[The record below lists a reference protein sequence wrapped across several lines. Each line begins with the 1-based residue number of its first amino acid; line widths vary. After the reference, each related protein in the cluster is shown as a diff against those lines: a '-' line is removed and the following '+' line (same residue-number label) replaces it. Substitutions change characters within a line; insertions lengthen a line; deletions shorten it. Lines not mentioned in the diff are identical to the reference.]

1 MTTQSSLTRALAQIK
16 CLNAKI
22 QRATVAPFIA
32 LAVGGKPQNFT
43 GNTQEVEVLLK
54 SNLQSVQDLIE
65 QRDKL
70 KVAIVKSNAVTTLEV
85 SGKKY
90 TVAGA
95 IEHKGSIEFMVALA
109 NQLQAQSRQAIQQV
123 ERANADVEKRLEQLT
138 LAAAGKDRKVDPDEL
153 AAIRDPFIKNNAATI
168 IDPSKIQDV
177 TAKLLEEIEEFKL
190 NVDFALSESNAVT
203 LIEV

>member
-1 MTTQSSLTRALAQIK
+1 MTKISVTRALAQIK
-16 CLNAKI
+16 SLNAKI
-22 QRATVAPFIA
+22 QRATAAPFIA

-43 GNTQEVEVLLK
+43 GNSQEVEALLK

-85 SGKKY
+85 NGKQY

-138 LAAAGKDRKVDPDEL
+138 LAAAGKDRKVDPEEL
-153 AAIRDPFIKNNAATI
+153 AAIRDPFIKNNSATI

>member
-1 MTTQSSLTRALAQIK
+1 MTTKISVTRALAQIK
-16 CLNAKI
+16 SLNAKI

-43 GNTQEVEVLLK
+43 GNAQEVEVLLRA
-54 SNLQSVQDLIE
+54 NLQSVQDLIE

>member
-1 MTTQSSLTRALAQIK
+1 MTTKISVTRALAQIK
-16 CLNAKI
+16 SLNAKI

-43 GNTQEVEVLLK
+43 GNAQEVEVLLRA
-54 SNLQSVQDLIE
+54 NLQSVQDLIE

-168 IDPSKIQDV
+168 LDPSKIQEV

>member
-1 MTTQSSLTRALAQIK
+1 MTKISVTRALAQIK
-16 CLNAKI
+16 SLNAKI
-22 QRATVAPFIA
+22 QRATAAPFIA

-43 GNTQEVEVLLK
+43 GNAQEVETQLRA
-54 SNLQSVQDLIE
+54 NLQSVQDLIE

-70 KVAIVKSNAVTTLEV
+70 KVAIVKSNAITSLEV
-85 SGKKY
+85 NGKIY

-95 IEHKGSIEFMVALA
+95 IEHKGSVEFMVALA

-123 ERANADVEKRLEQLT
+123 ERANVDVEKRLEQLT
-138 LAAAGKDRKVDPDEL
+138 LAAAGKDRKVDPEEL

-168 IDPSKIQDV
+168 IDPSNIQQV
-177 TAKLLEEIEEFKL
+177 VEKLLAEIEEFKL

>member
-1 MTTQSSLTRALAQIK
+1 M
-16 CLNAKI
+16 
-22 QRATVAPFIA
+22 
-32 LAVGGKPQNFT
+32 
-43 GNTQEVEVLLK
+43 
-54 SNLQSVQDLIE
+54 QDLIE

>member
-1 MTTQSSLTRALAQIK
+1 MTTKISVTRALAQIK
-16 CLNAKI
+16 SLNAKI

-43 GNTQEVEVLLK
+43 GNAQEVEVLLK
-54 SNLQSVQDLIE
+54 ANLQSVQDLIE

-138 LAAAGKDRKVDPDEL
+138 LAAAGKDRKVDPEEL
-153 AAIRDPFIKNNAATI
+153 AAIRDPFIKNNSATI
-168 IDPSKIQDV
+168 IDPSNIQNV

>member
-1 MTTQSSLTRALAQIK
+1 MTTKISVTRALAQIK
-16 CLNAKI
+16 SLNAKI

-32 LAVGGKPQNFT
+32 LAIGGKPQNFT

-168 IDPSKIQDV
+168 LDPSKIQEV

>member
-1 MTTQSSLTRALAQIK
+1 MTTKISVTRALAQIK
-16 CLNAKI
+16 SLNAKI

-43 GNTQEVEVLLK
+43 GNSQEVEVLLRA
-54 SNLQSVQDLIE
+54 NLQSVQDLIE

>member
-1 MTTQSSLTRALAQIK
+1 MTTKISVTRALAQIK
-16 CLNAKI
+16 SLNAKI

-54 SNLQSVQDLIE
+54 ANLQSVQDLIE

-168 IDPSKIQDV
+168 LDPSKIQEV